1 MPIDLVIRGICS
13 LRPGLPGISEGIRV
27 RSIVDRFLEHSR
39 IMVFGE
45 GTKQQVFLS
54 SADWMPRNFDRRVE
68 VMFPVE
74 AEDLRRRIVE
84 EILPAYLMDNNRARI
99 LNSDGT
105 YSRATAEDGIPTFR
119 SQTDLLT
126 ISSPRSATP
135 PSAVAA
141 PISLQLASVEANGA
155 AELEKKRKK
164 EKKISLA

>member
-1 MPIDLVIRGICS
+1 MPIDLVVPRHLLRCGRDCRAFRENIRVTQHRRS
-13 LRPGLPGISEGIRV
+13 LPGAQP
-27 RSIVDRFLEHSR
+27 HY
-39 IMVFGE
+39 VFGDDDE
-45 GTKQQVFLS
+45 AKVYLS
-54 SADWMPRNFDRRVE
+54 SADWMPRNFHRRVE

-126 ISSPRSATP
+126 ISYTRAPPRHLLHPPCLSPCN
-135 PSAVAA
+135 
-141 PISLQLASVEANGA
+141 SLLSKQTAQPN
-155 AELEKKRKK
+155 
-164 EKKISLA
+164 